1 MKSNRTMRKYVISS
15 ALVTSLALTPMLSEN
30 AFAFAK
36 SHPEEQTNT
45 TVAKPQTT
53 TPSTTPTSTSLI
65 RKGASGQQVRDLQTK
80 LNSQGYYKYN
90 IDGIFGS
97 ITEQAVRQFQ
107 AAHNLSVDGIV
118 GPRTAKALS
127 LAPTS
132 SVAGSNTST
141 NTSTNTNTNT
151 NTNTTTAPAQ
161 NNQSVS
167 STRAAV
173 VAAAKSVVGT
183 PYVWGGTTTQGLDS
197 SGFINYVFDQVGIDL
212 SRTHRDMWK
221 NNGVH
226 VSSPQVG
233 DVVFFE
239 GTYNVQGAS
248 HSAVYLGNNVMIHAG
263 DGGVEYARLNNPYWQ
278 KHYIGAK
285 SFIN

>member
-1 MKSNRTMRKYVISS
+1 MKSNRTVRKYVISS

-53 TPSTTPTSTSLI
+53 TPTSTSLI
-65 RKGASGQQVRDLQTK
+65 RKGASGQQVRDLQSK

-118 GPRTAKALS
+118 GPNTAKALS
-127 LAPTS
+127 LAPTG
-132 SVAGSNTST
+132 SVAGSNT
-141 NTSTNTNTNT
+141 NTTTNTNTSNS
-151 NTNTTTAPAQ
+151 TTTPTAPAQ

-183 PYVWGGTTTQGLDS
+183 PYVWGGTTTKGLDS

-212 SRTHRDMWK
+212 SRTHREMWK
-221 NNGVH
+221 NNGVR

-263 DGGVEYARLNNPYWQ
+263 DAGVEYARLDNPYWQ